1 MNLNIVDKHN
11 VAVPFEGFVL
21 IRTEL
26 VDLRKGSIYP
36 FGRDDEGNVLALDDA
51 KELQTLDRNDYLIYE
66 EGARYVTVKKGF
78 LAHRLTTGSITRAHD
93 NLVDRDI
100 NTGCVWVKSFSNEH
114 DYFAIRENNLAD
126 FKRVLWTAQAY
137 RYRMQFAQIAADNI
151 RHGISVVSAATSIP
165 GSVLMGESKLTKP
178 FIAEEPL
185 TRYVTVEFTS
195 GGKQYTYLLP
205 NHLTAV
211 KGDDAVVVVNNPNYP
226 ELKGTKVVR
235 ITGVY
240 DRNPSDYY
248 DNSLKRIEHVVSKSA
263 ERRKELEQKI
273 NDKRIQLRQA
283 EKRVAT
289 VADQLTKLE
298 EDLVNGT
305 Y

>member
-1 MNLNIVDKHN
+1 MKLNIVDKHN
-11 VAVPFEGFVL
+11 FAVGFEGFVL
-21 IRTEL
+21 MRTEQI
-26 VDLRKGSIYP
+26 DLRKGSIYP
-36 FGRDDEGNVLALDDA
+36 YGFDADTNVVVLDDA
-51 KELQTLDRNDYLIYE
+51 KELTTVDERSYMIYE
-66 EGARYVTVKKGF
+66 EGARYVTMAKSF
-78 LAHRLTTGSITRAHD
+78 RAHGLLEGSITRAYD

-100 NTGCVWVKSFSNEH
+100 NAGCVWVKSFSNEH
-114 DYFAIRENNLAD
+114 DYFATKESHVKD
-126 FKRVLWTAQAY
+126 FKRILWTAQAY
-137 RYRMQFAQIAADNI
+137 RYRMQFAQFN
-151 RHGISVVSAATSIP
+151 SLP
-165 GSVLMGESKLTKP
+165 GQVTDMTVGGFKP
-178 FIAEEPL
+178 FTAEEPL
-185 TRYVTVEFTS
+185 TRYVTVEFST

-289 VADQLTKLE
+289 LADQLTKLE

>member
-26 VDLRKGSIYP
+26 VDLRKGSVYP
-36 FGRDDEGNVLALDDA
+36 FGRDDEGNVLVLDDA
-51 KELQTLDRNDYLIYE
+51 KELSTLDWRDYLPFE
-66 EGARYVTVKKGF
+66 EGARYVTMTKRF
-78 LAHRLTTGSITRAHD
+78 TAHCLIEGSITCAHD
-93 NLVDRDI
+93 NLIDRDI
-100 NTGCVWVKSFSNEH
+100 NAGCVWVKSFGNEH
-114 DYFAIRENNLAD
+114 DYFATKELHVRD

-137 RYRMQFAQIAADNI
+137 RYRMQSAQTAADNI
-151 RHGISVVSAATSIP
+151 RHGISVVPVHVDCRSTLA
-165 GSVLMGESKLTKP
+165 KP
-178 FIAEEPL
+178 FVAEEPL

-205 NHLTAV
+205 NHCNAM
-211 KGDDAVVVVNNPNYP
+211 KGDDAVVVVNNPKYP

-240 DRNPSDYY
+240 YRNPSDYY

-283 EKRVAT
+283 EKRVET
-289 VADQLTKLE
+289 LADQLTKLE

>member
-1 MNLNIVDKHN
+1 MKLNIVDKHN

-26 VDLRKGSIYP
+26 VDLRKGSVYP
-36 FGRDDEGNVLALDDA
+36 FGRDDEGNVLVLDDA
-51 KELQTLDRNDYLIYE
+51 KELSKVDLCDYLPFE
-66 EGARYVTVKKGF
+66 EGARYVTMTKRF
-78 LAHRLTTGSITRAHD
+78 TAHCLFEGSITRAHD

-100 NTGCVWVKSFSNEH
+100 NDGCVWVKSFGKEH
-114 DYFAIRENNLAD
+114 DYFATKELHVRD
-126 FKRVLWTAQAY
+126 VKRILWTAQAY
-137 RYRMQFAQIAADNI
+137 RYRMQAAQVGSGLLS
-151 RHGISVVSAATSIP
+151 RFVTVSIETPKQA
-165 GSVLMGESKLTKP
+165 GFVP
-178 FIAEEPL
+178 FTPEEPL
-185 TRYVTVEFTS
+185 TRYATVEFTP

-205 NHLTAV
+205 NHCNAM

-226 ELKGTKVVR
+226 ELKGTKIVR

-248 DNSLKRIEHVVSKSA
+248 DSSLKRIEHVVSKSA

-289 VADQLTKLE
+289 MTDQLTKLE

>member
-11 VAVPFEGFVL
+11 VAVVFEGFVL
-21 IRTEL
+21 IRNEL
-26 VDLRKGSIYP
+26 TDLRKGSIYP
-36 FGRDDEGNVLALDDA
+36 YGTSEVGSVVVLDDA
-51 KELQTLDRNDYLIYE
+51 KELQTMNYDDYLIYE
-66 EGARYVTVKKGF
+66 EGARYVTITKTF
-78 LAHRLTTGSITRAHD
+78 RAHGLYEGSITRAHD

-100 NTGCVWVKSFSNEH
+100 NAGCIWVKSFGKEH
-114 DYFAIRENNLAD
+114 DYFATKELHVRD

-137 RYRMQFAQIAADNI
+137 RYRMQAAQIAADNI
-151 RHGISVVSAATSIP
+151 HHGISVVP
-165 GSVLMGESKLTKP
+165 VHVDCRSVLAKP
-178 FIAEEPL
+178 FVAEEPL

-289 VADQLTKLE
+289 MADQLTKLE

>member
-78 LAHRLTTGSITRAHD
+78 LAHRLTTGSITRAYD

-137 RYRMQFAQIAADNI
+137 RYRMQAAQL
-151 RHGISVVSAATSIP
+151 SAAPGKIMP
-165 GSVLMGESKLTKP
+165 GSGVVTGRFVSVAVDAPKFQP
-178 FIAEEPL
+178 FTAEEPL
-185 TRYVTVEFTS
+185 TRYVTVEFS
-195 GGKQYTYLLP
+195 PGGKNYTYLLP
-205 NHLTAV
+205 NHLTAM

>member
-26 VDLRKGSIYP
+26 VDLRKGSVYP
-36 FGRDDEGNVLALDDA
+36 FGRDDEGNVLVLDDA
-51 KELQTLDRNDYLIYE
+51 KELSTLDWRDYLLFE
-66 EGARYVTVKKGF
+66 EGARYVTMAKRF
-78 LAHRLTTGSITRAHD
+78 AAHCLVEGSITRAHD
-93 NLVDRDI
+93 NLIDRDI
-100 NTGCVWVKSFSNEH
+100 NAGCVWVKSFGNEH
-114 DYFAIRENNLAD
+114 DYFATKELHIRD

-137 RYRMQFAQIAADNI
+137 RYRMQFAQLN
-151 RHGISVVSAATSIP
+151 SLP
-165 GSVLMGESKLTKP
+165 GKVTDVTVGGFKP
-178 FIAEEPL
+178 FTAEEPL
-185 TRYVTVEFTS
+185 TRYATVEFTS

-205 NHLTAV
+205 NHCNAM

-289 VADQLTKLE
+289 MAEQLTKLE

>member
-11 VAVPFEGFVL
+11 VAVPFVGFVL
-21 IRTEL
+21 IRADI
-26 VDLRKGSIYP
+26 VDARKGSVYP
-36 FGRDDEGNVLALDDA
+36 YGIDSEGEVLILDDA
-51 KELQTLDRNDYLIYE
+51 NELQTLQRNDYLMYE
-66 EGARYVTVKKGF
+66 DGARYVTMQKEFK
-78 LAHRLTTGSITRAHD
+78 AHGLLSGSITRAHD

-100 NTGCVWVKSFSNEH
+100 NDGCIWIKSFGNEH
-114 DYFAIRENNLAD
+114 DYFAAKKLYVRDI
-126 FKRVLWTAQAY
+126 KRVLWTAQAY
-137 RYRMQFAQIAADNI
+137 RYRMQAAQAGSGFVSRFVTVAVELPKAA
-151 RHGISVVSAATSIP
+151 GFQ
-165 GSVLMGESKLTKP
+165 P
-178 FIAEEPL
+178 FTPEEPL
-185 TRYVTVEFTS
+185 TRYATVEFTP
-195 GGKQYTYLLP
+195 GGKNYTYLLP
-205 NHLTAV
+205 NHCNAM

-289 VADQLTKLE
+289 MADQLTKLE

>member
-1 MNLNIVDKHN
+1 MSLNIVDKRN
-11 VAVPFEGFVL
+11 NKVEFAGFVVMRRD
-21 IRTEL
+21 IM
-26 VDLRKGSIYP
+26 DARKGSVYP
-36 FGRDDEGNVLALDDA
+36 FGFSTTGSGEVLILDDA
-51 KELQTLDRNDYLIYE
+51 TELHLLHSDNFILFE
-66 EGARYVTVKKGF
+66 EGARYVTVNLPYETHDIKRGD
-78 LAHRLTTGSITRAHD
+78 LAVSYDSLPYR
-93 NLVDRDI
+93 NI
-100 NTGCVWVKSFSNEH
+100 NAGCVWLKSYSEEH
-114 DYFAIRENNLAD
+114 DYFAVRDSSVTPTTL
-126 FKRVLWTAQAY
+126 RWTAQAY
-137 RYRMQFAQIAADNI
+137 RYRMQAAQEHSKRLGAARI
-151 RHGISVVSAATSIP
+151 VVVEAP
-165 GSVLMGESKLTKP
+165 KP
-178 FIAEEPL
+178 VDFVPFTPEEPL
-185 TRYVTVEFTS
+185 TRYVTVEFNA

-205 NHLTAV
+205 NHLTAM

-289 VADQLTKLE
+289 MADQLTKLE